1 MKDLSDSSLD
11 KRQDHPRSRSQPYS
25 VVWARPKPRPRNGL
39 STVVRLAEAGMLSRS
54 ELRLAVSL
62 IAALE
67 DRGGASSNSVSRV
80 ETGSWCGEAD
90 KGRTE
95 RREAARIDRKRLLQQ
110 WMSAVNRSA
119 AELAPVV
126 AVLAGQESLNGLD
139 RRWHRRS
146 GWAKRQVILGLQAMA
161 SDRVSNSRMHKL
173 DKRE

>member
-1 MKDLSDSSLD
+1 
-11 KRQDHPRSRSQPYS
+11 
-25 VVWARPKPRPRNGL
+25 
-39 STVVRLAEAGMLSRS
+39 MLSRS
-54 ELRLAVSL
+54 ELRLAVRL

-80 ETGSWCGEAD
+80 ETGNWCREAD

-110 WMSAVNRSA
+110 WMSAVNRST

-139 RRWHRRS
+139 RCWHRRS

-161 SDRVSNSRMHKL
+161 SDRASNPRMQKL
-173 DKRE
+173 DKRG